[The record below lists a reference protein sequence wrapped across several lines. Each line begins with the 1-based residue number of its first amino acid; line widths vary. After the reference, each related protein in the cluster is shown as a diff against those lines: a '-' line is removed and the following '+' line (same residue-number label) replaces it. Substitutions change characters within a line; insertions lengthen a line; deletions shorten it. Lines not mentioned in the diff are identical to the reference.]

1 MTEKDKSKQE
11 ELSGYLTGQLLLA
24 MPHMQDPRYEKAVI
38 FICGHDTN
46 GAMGLVINKHLG
58 DLTLKGLLDYLN
70 LPQETIKR
78 DLPIFFGGPVDSGRG
93 FVLHSDDF
101 THPGTVSLGN
111 HISLTATV
119 DILQSIADG
128 NGPKECL
135 LAMGYVGWAPGQ
147 LDTELH
153 SNRWLQIEADK
164 ELLFEVPVEKRW
176 EKAISKLGVTPESL
190 SEDFGQA

>member
-1 MTEKDKSKQE
+1 
-11 ELSGYLTGQLLLA
+11 
-24 MPHMQDPRYEKAVI
+24 MQDPRYEKAVI